1 MHDIDPSRN
10 ESADDPEAF
19 EGRSPQGLVRNRVP
33 SEYEP
38 RPGGPLTEQQESE
51 LASQLMEISS
61 EDELDYFLPAL
72 IGLGAQLLPGLIKG
86 ISGLFGGKNHELSP
100 SRGSALEGELKDIA
114 KVALPLLGSAV
125 GSIVPGIGTAIGGAL
140 GSALG
145 GLFESELEGLAPE
158 DKAFEQARRFVRL
171 ATTASQKAAT
181 IPAHVDPASAAQAAV
196 RAAVQSL
203 APKAGRPRVA
213 AAASEVEGSRGPSG
227 RWIRRGNKI
236 VLYGV

>member
-1 MHDIDPSRN
+1 MHDIDTSEN
-10 ESADDPEAF
+10 GGATEPEAF
-19 EGRSPQGLVRNRVP
+19 ESQWSQGDMRDRVP

-38 RPGGPLTEQQESE
+38 RRRGPLNEQQESE
-51 LASQLMEISS
+51 LASQLMEIAS
-61 EDELDYFLPAL
+61 EDEMDYFLPAL

-86 ISGLFGGKNHELSP
+86 IGGLFGGKANEISP
-100 SRGSALEGELKDIA
+100 SRGSAVEGELKSIA
-114 KVALPLLGSAV
+114 KVALPFLGSAV

-145 GLFESELEGLAPE
+145 GLFELEMEELEPE

-171 ATTASQKAAT
+171 AVTTGQKAAA
-181 IPAHVDPASAAQAAV
+181 IPAHVDPSSAAQAAV
-196 RAAVQSL
+196 RAAVQQAL
-203 APKAGRPRVA
+203 GPKAARNRVA
-213 AAASEVEGSRGPSG
+213 ATGEVERLRGPSG